1 MPPPHPDQDGGGT
14 TFDDYL
20 ALNSLRNGRFE
31 AENGAT
37 VWRAYGA
44 TAPSLLASK
53 SLVLTCSI
61 FPRRVPPPIRFHIS
75 VLLISSRKWCSPTG
89 GGALPPQGS
98 RLWGGQLPP
107 QLLRYGG
114 AISLTLHIGGGPHP
128 DIGGNQKCKLL
139 FRPAR
144 RPRSLRRY
152 FSVIIHIM
160 KFHLSTGFT
169 MIRCL

>member
-1 MPPPHPDQDGGGT
+1 MHRVRCPPISWGGTKIGVPPQPSEIWGGTTFCPPKVLDYGGALTSKISAPPSGSGWGGT

-61 FPRRVPPPIRFHIS
+61 FPRRVPPHPFSHQRFADFQPEV
-75 VLLISSRKWCSPTG
+75 VLPHRWG
-89 GGALPPQGS
+89 GTAPPRVQIM
-98 RLWGGQLPP
+98 GGQLPP
-107 QLLRYGG
+107 P
-114 AISLTLHIGGGPHP
+114 ASEIW
-128 DIGGNQKCKLL
+128 GGNK
-139 FRPAR
+139 
-144 RPRSLRRY
+144 
-152 FSVIIHIM
+152 
-160 KFHLSTGFT
+160 
-169 MIRCL
+169 